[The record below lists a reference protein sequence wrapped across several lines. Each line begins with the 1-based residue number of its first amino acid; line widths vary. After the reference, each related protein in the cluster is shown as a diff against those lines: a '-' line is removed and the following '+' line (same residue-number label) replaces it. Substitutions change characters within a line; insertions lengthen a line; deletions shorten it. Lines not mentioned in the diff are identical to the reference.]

1 MMKHKFG
8 YALLGLLA
16 ATAVV
21 SAQST
26 HDSHTAQP
34 PAQGQI
40 ARPSNPALPGDH
52 SARMMQMM
60 REMTPMME
68 RMQRMPMQ
76 ERGAMMDRMAPMM
89 REMMPMMDEMMKS
102 HHPAQAQPVAA
113 SPSTKA
119 FKEANDRMHR
129 DMAITFS
136 GNADVDFVRSMIPH
150 HEGAVAM
157 AKVALEFGKNELAR
171 KWAADIIREQEREI
185 GEMKAWLQKNAP

>member
-1 MMKHKFG
+1 MVKRKLG

-40 ARPSNPALPGDH
+40 ARPSNPALLSDH
-52 SARMMQMM
+52 TARMMQ
-60 REMTPMME
+60 
-68 RMQRMPMQ
+68 
-76 ERGAMMDRMAPMM
+76 MM
-89 REMMPMMDEMMKS
+89 REMMPMMDEMMTS
-102 HHPAQAQPVAA
+102 HHPAQALPAAA

-136 GNADVDFVRSMIPH
+136 GNADADFVRSMIPH

-157 AKVALEFGKNELAR
+157 AKVALEFGKNEQTR
-171 KWAADIIREQEREI
+171 KWAVEIIREQEREI

>member
-1 MMKHKFG
+1 MMKRKLG

-34 PAQGQI
+34 PVQGQI
-40 ARPSNPALPGDH
+40 ARPPTPAHPGDH
-52 SARMMQMM
+52 SARMMQIM

-89 REMMPMMDEMMKS
+89 SEMMPMMDAMMKS
-102 HHPAQAQPVAA
+102 HHPAQAAGAV

-129 DMAITFS
+129 DMTITFS
-136 GNADVDFVRSMIPH
+136 GNADADFVRSMIPH

-157 AKVALEFGKNELAR
+157 AKVALEFGKNEQTR
-171 KWAADIIREQEREI
+171 KWAVDIIREQEREI
-185 GEMKAWLQKNAP
+185 GEMKIWLLRNAP